1 MFEILGFLSIIFG
14 PLMRIMYDFI
24 GNYGITMVLFTI
36 LVRLVTLPI
45 AIKQQ
50 KSMAKMSVYTPM
62 LNELQQKYKN
72 NQQKLNEEMMK
83 FQEEYGYNP
92 MGGCLPM
99 LLNMLVLFGV
109 IQVVYYPLRY
119 ILNIPQEAITAACE
133 ALGIAGAG
141 GSLAETQLIEMI
153 QSGAAATVSTGL
165 SAE

>member
-1 MFEILGFLSIIFG
+1 KRPRAQAGQIGQAMFEILGFLSIIFG

-99 LLNMLVLFGV
+99 LLNMLVL
-109 IQVVYYPLRY
+109 
-119 ILNIPQEAITAACE
+119 
-133 ALGIAGAG
+133 
-141 GSLAETQLIEMI
+141 
-153 QSGAAATVSTGL
+153 
-165 SAE
+165 

>member
-62 LNELQQKYKN
+62 LNELQQKYKK
-72 NQQKLNEEMMK
+72 Q
-83 FQEEYGYNP
+83 P
-92 MGGCLPM
+92 A
-99 LLNMLVLFGV
+99 
-109 IQVVYYPLRY
+109 
-119 ILNIPQEAITAACE
+119 EA
-133 ALGIAGAG
+133 
-141 GSLAETQLIEMI
+141 Q
-153 QSGAAATVSTGL
+153 
-165 SAE
+165 